1 MIKTETIN
9 NILGIKET
17 YKASDA
23 LLKLMMNK
31 EERKHIFRL
40 FLEEERDVSYDW
52 FHTYFQEEQA
62 DRKVKKQDFTPQS
75 IAKLLTALNGSD
87 VNDDGM
93 RLDVASGTG
102 GLTIDRW
109 HQDRM
114 SHSPFEYKPSMY
126 FYQCEELS
134 DRALPFLLF
143 NLSIRGM
150 NATVVHGDTLTREIN
165 QVYFIQNDNDD
176 YLQFSNINI
185 MPQNTIVEREFDVRK
200 WLQEEVNHIE
210 SPMPEYVELLLEK
223 EKI

>member
-1 MIKTETIN
+1 MISTETIN
-9 NILGIKET
+9 KILGITET
-17 YKASDA
+17 YKASDT
-23 LLKLMMNK
+23 LLKLMMDK
-31 EERKHIFRL
+31 EERERIFRL
-40 FLEEERDVSYDW
+40 FLEEEWDVSYDW

-75 IAKLLTALNGSD
+75 IAKLLTALTGSNVNGG
-87 VNDDGM
+87 GM

-102 GLTIDRW
+102 GLIIDRW

-176 YLQFSNINI
+176 YLQFSSINI
-185 MPQNTIVEREFDVRK
+185 MPQNAIVEREFDVRE

-210 SPMPEYVELLLEK
+210 SPMPKYVELLLEK

>member
-1 MIKTETIN
+1 MLTTNKIN
-9 NILGIKET
+9 EILGINET
-17 YKASDA
+17 YKASDM
-23 LLKLMMNK
+23 LLGIMMNK
-31 EERKHIFRL
+31 EERERVFKL
-40 FLEEERDVSYDW
+40 FLEEEWNLSYDW
-52 FHTYFQEEQA
+52 FHAYFQEEQA

-75 IAKLLTALNGSD
+75 ISKLLTALTGSN
-87 VNDDGM
+87 VNDGGM

-109 HQDRM
+109 YQDRM
-114 SHSPFEYKPSMY
+114 NHSPLDYMPSMY

-185 MPQNTIVEREFDVRK
+185 MPQNTMVEREFDVRK
-200 WLQEEVNHIE
+200 WLQKEVDHIE
-210 SPMPEYVELLLEK
+210 SPIPEYVKEFLL
-223 EKI
+223 